1 MRDVDPSAVEWLE
14 LHALK
19 ENCCE
24 YYFTGN
30 RYGNITLNIAESINA
45 WLLDARE
52 KPILPMLE

>member
-30 RYGNITLNIAESINA
+30 RYRHITLNIAESINA
-45 WLLDARE
+45 WL
-52 KPILPMLE
+52 